1 MECKVCKKELVGKS
15 KILCNICTNKKH
27 KILCKK
33 CGKECEISAGYVR
46 RIDLVTFNCKQCKLH
61 GEGNPNFG
69 KKWSIEKRKKFSE
82 LTKSRV
88 DENYRK
94 KCSKGMKGKK
104 VSEDAKN
111 KRKITNSLKIL
122 NGYVK
127 PEMSEKTKEK
137 IGKKSSLKFTEEY
150 KQKMRVINEKN
161 GVWIPL
167 EKKDDYKFYRE
178 ISNWV
183 GQVITENTI
192 GVENLKNGVLFNKE
206 NKNKNKPFYVR
217 DHIFGRKN
225 GFYMGVFP
233 EIIRHPSNCQLITH
247 GDNVRKSFKNN
258 DSEIEL
264 NELFNKIINW
274 GLEYF
279 EQSLC
284 LELINNYKNG
294 ERYNKND
301 YICKIKNNK
310 YVKI

>member
-15 KILCNICTNKKH
+15 KILCSICSNKRH

-33 CGKECEISAGYVR
+33 CGKECEISAGYIRKV
-46 RIDLVTFNCKQCKLH
+46 DLVTFNCKQCKLH

-88 DENYRK
+88 DDDYRK
-94 KCSKGMKGKK
+94 NCSKGMKGKK
-104 VSEDAKN
+104 VSEDTKN
-111 KRKITNSLKIL
+111 KRKITNTLKLL

-127 PEMSEKTKEK
+127 PEMSEKTKQK
-137 IGKKSSLKFTEEY
+137 IGEKSSLKFTEEY
-150 KQKMRVINEKN
+150 KQRMRVINEKN

-183 GQVITENTI
+183 GQVINENTI
-192 GVENLKNGVLFNKE
+192 GVDKLQKGKLYDKNNR
-206 NKNKNKPFYVR
+206 NKNSYVR

-233 EIIRHPSNCQLITH
+233 EIVRHPSNCQLITH
-247 GDNVRKSFKNN
+247 GDNIKKSFKNN
-258 DSEIEL
+258 DTEIEL
-264 NELFNKIINW
+264 NELFDKIINW
-274 GLEYF
+274 ELGYF

-284 LELINNYKNG
+284 LDLIKKYKNG

>member
-1 MECKVCKKELVGKS
+1 MKCKICKIELVGKS
-15 KILCNICTNKKH
+15 KILCNICTNKRH
-27 KILCKK
+27 KITCKK
-33 CGKECEISAGYVR
+33 CRKECEISAGYVR

-69 KKWSIEKRKKFSE
+69 KKWSEEKKKKQSKKIK
-82 LTKSRV
+82 TKID
-88 DENYRK
+88 DEYRK

-111 KRKITNSLKIL
+111 KRKITNSLKLL

-127 PEMSEKTKEK
+127 PEMSEITKEK
-137 IGKKSSLKFTEEY
+137 IGKKSSSKFTEEY
-150 KQKMRVINEKN
+150 KKKMRIINEKN

-167 EKKDDYKFYRE
+167 ENKDDYKFYRD

-192 GVENLKNGVLFNKE
+192 GIENLKNGVMFNKE
-206 NKNKNKPFYVR
+206 NKNKNKPLYVR

-225 GFYMGVFP
+225 GFNMGVFP
-233 EIIRHPSNCQLITH
+233 EIIRHPANCQIITH

-258 DSEIEL
+258 DTEIEL

-274 GLEYF
+274 KLDYF
-279 EQSLC
+279 EQSLSI
-284 LELINNYKNG
+284 ELIK
-294 ERYNKND
+294 RYNRGDRYDKNE
-301 YICKIKNNK
+301 YISKIKEYE